1 MMIKIIDDV
10 DDSII
15 FLILDIYIFDF
26 ENGKII
32 FENNRI
38 LIIFI

>member
-32 FENNRI
+32 FENLI

>member
-26 ENGKII
+26 ENGKIM
-32 FENNRI
+32 FENRI